1 MQRIKKVLMWEV
13 LPTIDLKVTA
23 DTNNHNKFAREV
35 TLDAFEKNVILRKQ
49 GFVSISVTSH
59 KIRVYYTDYVNKTIL
74 KLTG

>member
-49 GFVSISVTSH
+49 GFV
-59 KIRVYYTDYVNKTIL
+59 
-74 KLTG
+74 